1 MRIADGGAVPPW
13 QPLASAWQPLA
24 QRTDMTLRTGGKKSI
39 FALLIGIMAKL
50 TIETR
55 QCDRILRRAV
65 EADPSAFYVGADGR
79 AVTGGRLTAEAA
91 EGMVTIRSNR
101 LSEKELRRIFAAFLP
116 EAQPE

>member
-1 MRIADGGAVPPW
+1 M
-13 QPLASAWQPLA
+13 
-24 QRTDMTLRTGGKKSI
+24 
-39 FALLIGIMAKL
+39 

-65 EADPSAFYVGADGR
+65 EADPSVFYVGADGR
-79 AVTGGRLTAEAA
+79 AVTGDRLTAEAA
-91 EGMVTIRSNR
+91 EGVVTIRSNR

>member
-1 MRIADGGAVPPW
+1 MAAVGVGMATVGTGSGHGA
-13 QPLASAWQPLA
+13 AN
-24 QRTDMTLRTGGKKSI
+24 RRKKII

-65 EADPSAFYVGADGR
+65 EAAPSVFYVGADGR

-91 EGMVTIRSNR
+91 KGVVTIRSNR

>member
-1 MRIADGGAVPPW
+1 M
-13 QPLASAWQPLA
+13 
-24 QRTDMTLRTGGKKSI
+24 
-39 FALLIGIMAKL
+39 

-65 EADPSAFYVGADGR
+65 EADPSVFYVGADGR

-91 EGMVTIRSNR
+91 EGVGTIRSNR

>member
-1 MRIADGGAVPPW
+1 M
-13 QPLASAWQPLA
+13 
-24 QRTDMTLRTGGKKSI
+24 
-39 FALLIGIMAKL
+39 

-65 EADPSAFYVGADGR
+65 EADPSVFYVGADGR

-91 EGMVTIRSNR
+91 EGVVTIRSNR